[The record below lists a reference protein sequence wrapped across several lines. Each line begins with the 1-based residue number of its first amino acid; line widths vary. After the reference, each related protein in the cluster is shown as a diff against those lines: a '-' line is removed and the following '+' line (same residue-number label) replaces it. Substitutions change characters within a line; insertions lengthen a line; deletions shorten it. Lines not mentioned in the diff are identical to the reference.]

1 MSSLKTYEVALYNE
15 EVREALD
22 LGTRHRDLSD
32 GWADTHY
39 IEVQAA
45 SPDAARAKIASRYP
59 PSKGYVIVDVSISR
73 FDED

>member
-22 LGTRHRDLSD
+22 HGSKHRDLSD

-45 SPDAARAKIASRYP
+45 TPESARAKISSRYP
-59 PSKGYVIVDVSISR
+59 ASKGYVIVDVSISR
-73 FDED
+73 FDEE